1 MANYNYVA
9 PIQYKSYSDM
19 NKERLAAKATQE
31 AAGLKQ
37 KSAIDTRKQK
47 FYDKMTGYKTAG
59 WADYHRNEYDTL
71 IKSALSEVSLS
82 PNPDYGGM
90 SDAIMRMQEM
100 GDNHARLRDG
110 QTEYNSYMGENA
122 PNYDADLDWGMD
134 ATHDTLGYD
143 KRLTTFNTLGLL
155 NYSNGKGDFPNPN
168 YDPSAEEGTSGSF
181 KSMRDLLN
189 SKGVDIQMSNGR
201 EVYADEDGQLKPIS
215 GSAFDV
221 ATEQFSGLW
230 NPDISP
236 LTPNRPEVAFSSYS
250 NAEES
255 NIFVEHAK
263 LLNEKVEAR
272 EEGFTYKE
280 AQAALKANIL
290 SYLNPDSALADRA
303 LMADAIHDYQLPAA
317 QGGTGQMWSDVSQME
332 ETVDDDGNVKIGGFK
347 TPWELFADK
356 MVATADLYDPDNP
369 PSSRNPSNFDRLMG
383 SFYSIPVGVDQTQ
396 TSADPQFTR
405 EIGNEKFDWDTS
417 LQNSRSGIDAD
428 NNKVDDRTQ
437 EILDLTEVID
447 ILDDGGNFI
456 SKKRVLKDLG
466 NGVKVGLAQDGIKF
480 DNVYLDNVEVFPD
493 ENIVIVYASGNS
505 ESQIGIDVGEPGD
518 AWRYNPLFGG
528 KKGQAPFVVLNR
540 FQKDA
545 QGKYILA
552 TEGQTNRHGV
562 PYEVGQRLPSV
573 DYIRLMTQ
581 FDSKLYRDALET
593 KIASAEDRRVGVVEV
608 ESNSNSGQS
617 R

>member
-19 NKERLAAKATQE
+19 NKERLAAKAAQE

-122 PNYDADLDWGMD
+122 PNYDADLDWGMS

-155 NYSNGKGDFPNPN
+155 NYSNGRGDFPNPS

-230 NPDISP
+230 NPTLSAIDNI
-236 LTPNRPEVAFSSYS
+236 TAEDAFFGYS
-250 NAEES
+250 NIPGGKAKFE
-255 NIFVEHAK
+255 NHANT
-263 LLNEKVEAR
+263 LNNQVGDKEVTYEAA
-272 EEGFTYKE
+272 KE
-280 AQAALKANIL
+280 NLKADIL
-290 SYLNPDSALADRA
+290 NYVDPNGVSPDKSLISSAITAYEKKHNQTWNDIKDNDA
-303 LMADAIHDYQLPAA
+303 LLLTY
-317 QGGTGQMWSDVSQME
+317 G
-332 ETVDDDGNVKIGGFK
+332 
-347 TPWELFADK
+347 TPWEFFADQ
-356 MVATADLYDPDNP
+356 MVAVANLDDPDSPSGGSMSESMRQKWAAFYSKPLDIPNTKFTRTPVGTEGYNWEKALEYFEEKDVDVSEIVGRIDEVDEFGNITGTKIGLKEDLGEGVRIGMGQADLKY
-369 PSSRNPSNFDRLMG
+369 
-383 SFYSIPVGVDQTQ
+383 
-396 TSADPQFTR
+396 
-405 EIGNEKFDWDTS
+405 
-417 LQNSRSGIDAD
+417 
-428 NNKVDDRTQ
+428 
-437 EILDLTEVID
+437 
-447 ILDDGGNFI
+447 
-456 SKKRVLKDLG
+456 
-466 NGVKVGLAQDGIKF
+466 
-480 DNVYLDNVEVFPD
+480 DNVPVQSIEIFD
-493 ENIVIVYASGNS
+493 EKNIVVVYASEYILGN
-505 ESQIGIDVGEPGD
+505 IGVPAGEEGD
-518 AWRYNPLFGG
+518 PWRYNPLFGG
-528 KKGQAPFVVLNR
+528 
-540 FQKDA
+540 
-545 QGKYILA
+545 
-552 TEGQTNRHGV
+552 
-562 PYEVGQRLPSV
+562 
-573 DYIRLMTQ
+573 
-581 FDSKLYRDALET
+581 
-593 KIASAEDRRVGVVEV
+593 RVGVAPYRIINLTNPDGSEHDDM
-608 ESNSNSGQS
+608 ETLRNQFRRTYGGIDPLQQKIIEAEQA
-617 R
+617 RE

>member
-19 NKERLAAKATQE
+19 NKERLAAKAAQE

-100 GDNHARLRDG
+100 GDNHAKLRDG

-122 PNYDADLDWGMD
+122 PNYDADLDWGMS

-155 NYSNGKGDFPNPN
+155 NYSNGRGDFPNPS

-230 NPDISP
+230 NPTLSAIDNI
-236 LTPNRPEVAFSSYS
+236 TAEDAFFGYS
-250 NAEES
+250 NIPGGKAKFE
-255 NIFVEHAK
+255 NHANT
-263 LLNEKVEAR
+263 LNNQVGDKEVTYEAA
-272 EEGFTYKE
+272 KE
-280 AQAALKANIL
+280 NLKADIL
-290 SYLNPDSALADRA
+290 NYVDPNGVSPDKSLISSAITAYEKKHNQTWNDIKDNDA
-303 LMADAIHDYQLPAA
+303 LLLTY
-317 QGGTGQMWSDVSQME
+317 G
-332 ETVDDDGNVKIGGFK
+332 
-347 TPWELFADK
+347 TPWEFFADQ
-356 MVATADLYDPDNP
+356 MVAVANLDDPDSPSGGSMSESMRQKWAAFYSKPLDIPNTKFTRTPVGTEGYNWEKALEYFEEKDVDVSEIVGRIDEVDEFGNITGTKIGLKEDLGEGVRIGMGQADLKY
-369 PSSRNPSNFDRLMG
+369 
-383 SFYSIPVGVDQTQ
+383 
-396 TSADPQFTR
+396 
-405 EIGNEKFDWDTS
+405 
-417 LQNSRSGIDAD
+417 
-428 NNKVDDRTQ
+428 
-437 EILDLTEVID
+437 
-447 ILDDGGNFI
+447 
-456 SKKRVLKDLG
+456 
-466 NGVKVGLAQDGIKF
+466 
-480 DNVYLDNVEVFPD
+480 DNVPVQSIEIFD
-493 ENIVIVYASGNS
+493 EKNIVVVYASEYILGN
-505 ESQIGIDVGEPGD
+505 IGVPAGEEGD
-518 AWRYNPLFGG
+518 PWRYNPLFGG
-528 KKGQAPFVVLNR
+528 
-540 FQKDA
+540 
-545 QGKYILA
+545 
-552 TEGQTNRHGV
+552 
-562 PYEVGQRLPSV
+562 
-573 DYIRLMTQ
+573 
-581 FDSKLYRDALET
+581 
-593 KIASAEDRRVGVVEV
+593 RVGVAPYRIINLTNPDGSEHDDM
-608 ESNSNSGQS
+608 ETLRNQFRRTYGGIDPLQQKIIEAEQA
-617 R
+617 RE